1 MSDNNFNSTVE
12 SLFRGM
18 DSFLT
23 TKTVVGDAVKFDDG
37 TIVLPL
43 VEMSFGF
50 GAGAFS
56 GDSKNNAGGG
66 MGGKIIPSSV
76 LVIQNGTSK
85 LINIKD
91 QDSITKILDMVPDL
105 IDKFTKK
112 GKNKETD
119 THENDDLDEK
129 IEETMKCQSKVTHYE
144 N

>member
-1 MSDNNFNSTVE
+1 
-12 SLFRGM
+12 
-18 DSFLT
+18 
-23 TKTVVGDAVKFDDG
+23 
-37 TIVLPL
+37 
-43 VEMSFGF
+43 
-50 GAGAFS
+50 
-56 GDSKNNAGGG
+56 